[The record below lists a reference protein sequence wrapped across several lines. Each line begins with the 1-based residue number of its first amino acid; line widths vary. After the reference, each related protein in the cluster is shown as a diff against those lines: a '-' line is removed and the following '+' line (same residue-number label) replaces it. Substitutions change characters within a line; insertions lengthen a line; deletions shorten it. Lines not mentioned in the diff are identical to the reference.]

1 VVGLVSDAKL
11 VLFIDLVV
19 MNLVRLKE
27 FLIALNQPVV
37 ISNNKRETKNS
48 AENVFG
54 FHRSGSNENGDF
66 NDFRKFIVV
75 KLVTIIAHPL
85 IILSED
91 VGVFFSISKILI
103 QVSIK
108 TRRAIFTTSTIRKR
122 SSFRQSFVIPTS
134 IRPETRNV
142 PKIDQFCNFLIGI
155 EVFYKFHSVE
165 FGISIK
171 MAID

>member
-1 VVGLVSDAKL
+1 MRN
-11 VLFIDLVV
+11 I
-19 MNLVRLKE
+19 VRLKE

-37 ISNNKRETKNS
+37 ISNNKRKTKNS

-54 FHRSGSNENGDF
+54 FHRSGSNGTRGDF
-66 NDFRKFIVV
+66 NDFRHTIIL
-75 KLVTIIAHPL
+75 KLMPIIAHPL
-85 IILSED
+85 SVAED
-91 VGVFFSISKILI
+91 VGIFFSISKILI

-108 TRRAIFTTSTIRKR
+108 TRRAIFATSAIRKR

-142 PKIDQFCNFLIGI
+142 PKIDQFCCFLIGI
-155 EVFYKFHSVE
+155 EVFYQFDSVE
-165 FGISIK
+165 FGISVK